1 MADLGCQVVGSR
13 IVYNSRADSFR
24 PRENSMKIDKNSFV
38 TIDYLINLGE
48 EETYPPNGKP
58 EEISFCMGW
67 GAMPPGLEEAL
78 IGMEES
84 EGKIVHLSAEQAYG
98 EFDDELLM
106 EVPRSDFAPEV
117 EVKPGLVFE
126 TENEDGQAVFFIIQE
141 VRPET
146 VLIDFN
152 HPLAGKDLEISFT
165 IRQVR
170 EATPEDLKEHQ
181 ACTCSECQEGGSRQ
195 H

>member
-1 MADLGCQVVGSR
+1 MQ
-13 IVYNSRADSFR
+13 
-24 PRENSMKIDKNSFV
+24 IDKNSFV

-48 EETYPPNGKP
+48 AETYPPDGKP
-58 EEISFCMGW
+58 EEISFCMGG

-78 IGMEES
+78 LGM
-84 EGKIVHLSAEQAYG
+84 KVDDAKVINLSAEQAYG

-106 EVPRSDFAPEV
+106 EVPRSDFGPEV
-117 EVKPGLVFE
+117 ELRPGLVFE
-126 TENEDGQAVFFIIQE
+126 TENEDNQTVYFIVTE
-141 VRPET
+141 VRPES

-152 HPLAGKDLEISFT
+152 HPLAGKDLEVSFT

-170 EATPEDLKEHQ
+170 EATPEDYQELD
-181 ACTCSECQEGGSRQ
+181 ACSCPSCQEGGSHQ

>member
-1 MADLGCQVVGSR
+1 
-13 IVYNSRADSFR
+13 
-24 PRENSMKIDKNSFV
+24 MKIDKNSFV
-38 TIDYLINLGE
+38 SIDYLINLTNN
-48 EETYPPNGKP
+48 ETYPPDGKP

-78 IGMEES
+78 LGLEENDH
-84 EGKIVHLSAEQAYG
+84 KVVTLSAEQAYG
-98 EFDDELLM
+98 AFDDELLM

-117 EVKPGLVFE
+117 ELRPGLVFE
-126 TENEDGQAVFFIIQE
+126 TENEDGQPVYFIVQE

-152 HPLAGKDLEISFT
+152 HPLAGKDLEVAFT

-181 ACTCSECQEGGSRQ
+181 ACTCAECQEGGSHQ